1 MTKEQLLADVLN
13 TALNDGYLNS
23 TQHTELTAH
32 IQSLQYAAD
41 ESARNMDQW
50 RDLIAACKTADIDWY
65 TSDEK
70 TGCKSMTA
78 TLGALDADATMYRA
92 MRAIATE
99 PDAAIRHRMSMAWD
113 PIDPSPFFTDHN
125 NPTNEQYDAF
135 SLHLINVANGAR
147 NADG

>member
-32 IQSLQYAAD
+32 ID
-41 ESARNMDQW
+41 
-50 RDLIAACKTADIDWY
+50 
-65 TSDEK
+65 
-70 TGCKSMTA
+70 
-78 TLGALDADATMYRA
+78 ALVADATMYRA

-99 PDAAIRHRMSMAWD
+99 PDAAIRHRMSVACD
-113 PIDPSPFFTDHN
+113 PIGPSPFFPDHN